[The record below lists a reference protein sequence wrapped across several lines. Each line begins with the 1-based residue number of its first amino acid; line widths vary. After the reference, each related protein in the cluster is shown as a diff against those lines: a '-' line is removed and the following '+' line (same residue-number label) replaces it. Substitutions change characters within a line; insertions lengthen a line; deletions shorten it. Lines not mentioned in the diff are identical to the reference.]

1 MKKYFITG
9 LIILL
14 PVALT
19 LFIIAFLFNLLT
31 EPFLGAVKAI
41 FERYHLFAQ
50 GFLFLN
56 AVQLQTFIAK
66 VLIVLL
72 LVLFTG
78 TLGFLARWFFFNSLL
93 KLADFIVHRIPIVRT
108 VYKTSQDLIRTIFS
122 SDTRSFKQ
130 VVLVKFPNPH
140 SYSIGLVTREDGF
153 PGLDGTGHE
162 KNVAVF
168 VPTTPNPTSGF
179 LILFKPEDLVY
190 LDMSVEEAFKYIIS
204 CGMILPTFKS
214 VDLAKEA
221 TK

>member
-31 EPFLGAVKAI
+31 EPFYGAVEAL
-41 FERYHLFAQ
+41 FERYNVFAE

-66 VLIVLL
+66 ILILVLV
-72 LVLFTG
+72 VLFTA
-78 TLGFLARWFFFNSLL
+78 TLGFLGRWFLFNYIL
-93 KLADFIVHRIPIVRT
+93 KVADYIVEKIPIVRT

-130 VVLVKFPNPH
+130 VVLVKFPNPQ

-153 PGLDGTGHE
+153 PGLIGTGHE
-162 KNVAVF
+162 KNVSVF

-179 LILFKPEDLVY
+179 LILYKPEELIY
-190 LDMSVEEAFKYIIS
+190 LDMSIEEAFKYIIS
-204 CGMILPTFKS
+204 CGMILPIFKS
-214 VDLAKEA
+214 IDHAQKEVS
-221 TK
+221 